1 MGEARKRR
9 LSGCPIDFALEIFG
23 DRWSLLLIRDLVFLG
38 KRQFGD
44 LLDSPEK
51 IASNILAARLKK
63 LEALGLI
70 SRHPDPA
77 NRRKVIYELTD
88 KGIELVPVLVEIV
101 LWGSRHAAFCNAPK
115 AYLQRMRKDRE
126 GMIRETMA
134 ALRARRRATL
144 AEQKD

>member
-1 MGEARKRR
+1 MGQARKRQ
-9 LSGCPIDFALEIFG
+9 LSGCPIDFALDIFG
-23 DRWSLLLIRDLVFLG
+23 DRWTLLLIRDLVFLR
-38 KRQFGD
+38 KRQFGE

-63 LEALGLI
+63 LEAAGLI

-88 KGIELVPVLVEIV
+88 KAIELVPVLVEI
-101 LWGSRHAAFCNAPK
+101 LAWGARHADYCTAPK
-115 AYLQRMRKDRE
+115 SYLQRIRKDRA
-126 GMIRETMA
+126 GLIQETMA

-144 AEQKD
+144 AGRLN